1 MAINTNTRVMIA
13 IKVDPLGMVSPV
25 GAWNYKDRR
34 NLFFSKFYLIMM
46 CDVPILVGAGLAPAR
61 FIFVN

>member
-1 MAINTNTRVMIA
+1 MIA